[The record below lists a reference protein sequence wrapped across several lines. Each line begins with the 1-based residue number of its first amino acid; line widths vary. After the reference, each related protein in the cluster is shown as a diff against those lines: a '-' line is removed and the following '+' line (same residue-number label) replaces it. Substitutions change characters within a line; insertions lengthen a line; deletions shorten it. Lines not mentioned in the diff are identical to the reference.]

1 MWQER
6 GNGMSR
12 EKCGRPL
19 RAQWVKDTAL
29 SLLQLGS
36 LLWHGFSP
44 WPGNFHMPWA
54 WPKKKKKKKK
64 KKERKRK
71 GGVAGTRKLGQG
83 RDVCGPNGENLDV
96 GWSVS
101 GCQCCKGL
109 DMI

>member
-1 MWQER
+1 
-6 GNGMSR
+6 MSR

-54 WPKKKKKKKK
+54 WPKKKKRRRR
-64 KKERKRK
+64 KKEKEKEAWQGQENWDREEMYVARMVKTWMWV
-71 GGVAGTRKLGQG
+71 GVC
-83 RDVCGPNGENLDV
+83 RDASAVKV
-96 GWSVS
+96 
-101 GCQCCKGL
+101 
-109 DMI
+109 